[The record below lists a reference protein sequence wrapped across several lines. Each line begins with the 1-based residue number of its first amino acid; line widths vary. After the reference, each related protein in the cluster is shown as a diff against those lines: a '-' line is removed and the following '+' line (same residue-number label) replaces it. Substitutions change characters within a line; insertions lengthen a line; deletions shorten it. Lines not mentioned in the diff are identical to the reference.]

1 MAASRYYSLT
11 TDMPLSPWPF
21 GTQRTSSN
29 SFKRKS
35 LEEPMSLFLKRSAT
49 LSCTNCSISVRN
61 TSKSS
66 SDWQCHSMSQR
77 HVPVSVRAY
86 GLSWT
91 SSHWCFQRRSGK
103 RMSRPN
109 SLFPPIQAGR
119 PDRSMNRQSPWDEN
133 VSGEGKYRLCAVACQ
148 RTYLTPRLFG
158 PENIPLLQV
167 GFLGLVE
174 VDTAFHVRL
183 TDLDDF
189 KATVRPRTWNA
200 VEHWASD
207 LRQRNI
213 KIAFF
218 SATPQG
224 GGVAL
229 MRHALVRFSYSLGT
243 NIKW

>member
-1 MAASRYYSLT
+1 M
-11 TDMPLSPWPF
+11 
-21 GTQRTSSN
+21 N
-29 SFKRKS
+29 
-35 LEEPMSLFLKRSAT
+35 KRS
-49 LSCTNCSISVRN
+49 L
-61 TSKSS
+61 
-66 SDWQCHSMSQR
+66 
-77 HVPVSVRAY
+77 
-86 GLSWT
+86 
-91 SSHWCFQRRSGK
+91 
-103 RMSRPN
+103 
-109 SLFPPIQAGR
+109 
-119 PDRSMNRQSPWDEN
+119 WDGN
-133 VSGEGKYRLCAVACQ
+133 VSGEGNTACVLLHVSIL
-148 RTYLTPRLFG
+148 TWTPRLFG

-207 LRQRNI
+207 LKKRNI

-229 MRHALVRFSYSLGT
+229 MRHAFVRFSYSLGT
-243 NIKW
+243 DLKW